1 MSEVTKF
8 PDVSDIK
15 QKLADRLKVVSEE
28 NEEKRKVFMSNKKG
42 DWVYSH
48 GVWHPVYKW

>member
-15 QKLADRLKVVSEE
+15 QKLADRLDRVLAKV
-28 NEEKRKVFMSNKKG
+28 
-42 DWVYSH
+42 
-48 GVWHPVYKW
+48 HPEGEAS